1 MSQQK
6 FHVTS
11 VLRRGIIP
19 FGVVYLVWV
28 GISPSQIA
36 AQKKD
41 DTFNLKVPVELLIVP
56 VTVEDKD
63 GNLISGLTKDDF
75 ELYVE
80 GVPQEITYFSS
91 DPVPLSV
98 AILIDKSMESTSLS
112 S

>member
-1 MSQQK
+1 MSQQS

-11 VLRRGIIP
+11 VLGRGIIP
-19 FGVVYLVWV
+19 FWVVYLVWA
-28 GISPSQIA
+28 GSSRNQIA

-41 DTFNLKVPVELLIVP
+41 DTFNLKVRVDLVIVP

-63 GNLISGLTKDDF
+63 GNLISGLTKEDF

-80 GVPQEITYFSS
+80 GVRQEITYFSS

-98 AILIDKSMESTSLS
+98 AILIDKS
-112 S
+112 